1 MERLSWIVEGLGSAL
16 PALAAALVIVAY
28 GVAACR
34 LIGVRS
40 GLLALA
46 AAVPTGIVVLML
58 AAQVVGMLGIGVPIA
73 AHAFVGLGIALLVG
87 LVSLRSRRGPPS
99 TAHDTHVLVWAGMA
113 IGVLG
118 ALAVWVGGIGSHA
131 LPPQSNDEIW
141 HGYLVERLTHMP
153 IITAGTVAP
162 TLADS
167 ASPVLFYQYGLHL
180 AWALGHA
187 VTGASVAEALNGGWL
202 VHVAVLLPVGATA
215 LARSLYPERPWV
227 AFWAGVLSPSVVI
240 FPYLTNGLLPY
251 TASLAMIPGFLALLV
266 TQLRADRTAPRAS
279 VALAAAGI
287 FVAHPA
293 GAIVGALIAVPV
305 SIEVILR
312 RRGVAARRDGVA
324 RLMSIG
330 LIAAAAAFPWLVASS
345 ERGLGEAPALAA
357 VDVPSALGLVVTLGT
372 PWTSPQPV
380 IGFLAAAGIVATIV
394 RRRGVG
400 LSVAYAVL
408 AILFVGTVA
417 GLGGFAAITQSWH
430 AQWYRLAAAL
440 GVLVPILAGLGMA
453 SVIGVV
459 RAGIAPRL
467 GPARRFGA
475 AAIAAV
481 VLVVGAGAAYASA
494 QGQSIVRD
502 AWHSRQ
508 LVQAT
513 DVELFRELARMVE
526 PGDRVF
532 NSPRDGSSWMY
543 ALDGVIPMHP
553 YIYLTPRWSWD
564 LVNGLAVYEY
574 PSVACWRLQREHL
587 TYAVVKQVTGDLPGL
602 EAYDIGG
609 FVERHPDL
617 FVEVART
624 DTAIAYRID
633 QEAVRN
639 CISG

>member
-1 MERLSWIVEGLGSAL
+1 MERLTWVLDGLGSAL
-16 PALAAALVIVAY
+16 PALAAAVVIVAY
-28 GVAACR
+28 GVAASR
-34 LIGVRS
+34 LMGVRS

-46 AAVPTGIVVLML
+46 AALPTGIAVLML
-58 AAQVVGMLGIGVPIA
+58 AAQIVGMLGVAAPLA
-73 AHAFVGLGIALLVG
+73 AHAIIGLGIALLIG
-87 LVSLRSRRGPPS
+87 GVSRRSRRGPPP
-99 TAHDTHVLVWAGMA
+99 AVHHTHVIWAGIV
-113 IGVLG
+113 IGVFG
-118 ALAVWVGGIGSHA
+118 TLAVWVGGIGNHA
-131 LPPQSNDEIW
+131 LPPQANDEIW

-153 IITAGTVAP
+153 IITANTVAP

-180 AWALGHA
+180 AWALGHV
-187 VTGASVAEALNGGWL
+187 VTGTSVAEALNGGWL
-202 VHVAVLLPVGATA
+202 VHVAMLLPVGAAA
-215 LARSLYPERPWV
+215 LARALFPDRPWV
-227 AFWAGVLSPSVVI
+227 ALWAAVLSPSVVI

-266 TQLRADRTAPRAS
+266 TQLGAEPGAPRAS

-293 GAIVGALIAVPV
+293 GAIVAALIAVPV
-305 SIEVILR
+305 SVDVILG
-312 RRGVAARRDGVA
+312 RRGAAARRDGVA

-330 LIAAAAAFPWLVASS
+330 LIAAAAALPWLVASG

-357 VDVPSALGLVVTLGT
+357 VDLPSALRLVMTLGT

-380 IGFLAAAGIVATIV
+380 MAILAAGGIIATIIG
-394 RRRGVG
+394 RRGVA
-400 LSVAYAVL
+400 LSVAYGALAVL
-408 AILFVGTVA
+408 FIGTVA

-430 AQWYRLAAAL
+430 AQWYRIAAGL
-440 GVLVPILAGLGMA
+440 GVLVPVLAGLGMA

-459 RAGIAPRL
+459 RGRIAPRL
-467 GPARRFGA
+467 GRARRFA
-475 AAIAAV
+475 AAGIAAV

-494 QGQSIVRD
+494 LGQSIVRD

-508 LVQAT
+508 LIQAS
-513 DVELFRELARMVE
+513 DVELFRQLATVSE

-574 PSVACWRLQREHL
+574 PSVACWRLQREDVS
-587 TYAVVKQVTGDLPGL
+587 YAVVKEVTGDLPGL
-602 EAYDIGG
+602 EAYDIAG

-617 FVEVART
+617 FLEVART
-624 DTAIAYRID
+624 DSAIAYRID
-633 QEAVRN
+633 QDALDE
-639 CISG
+639 CMGG

>member
-1 MERLSWIVEGLGSAL
+1 VERLTWVLDGLGSAL
-16 PALAAALVIVAY
+16 PALAAAVVIVAY
-28 GVAACR
+28 GVAASR
-34 LIGVRS
+34 LMGVRS

-46 AAVPTGIVVLML
+46 AALPTGIAVLML
-58 AAQVVGMLGIGVPIA
+58 AAQIVGMLGVAAPLA
-73 AHAFVGLGIALLVG
+73 AHAIIGLGIALLIG
-87 LVSLRSRRGPPS
+87 GVSRRSRRGPPP
-99 TAHDTHVLVWAGMA
+99 AVHHTHVIWAGIV
-113 IGVLG
+113 IGVFG
-118 ALAVWVGGIGSHA
+118 TLAVWVGGIGNHA
-131 LPPQSNDEIW
+131 LPPQANDEIW

-153 IITAGTVAP
+153 IITANTVAP

-180 AWALGHA
+180 AWALGHV
-187 VTGASVAEALNGGWL
+187 VTGTSVAEALNGGWL
-202 VHVAVLLPVGATA
+202 VHVAMLLPVGAAA
-215 LARSLYPERPWV
+215 LARALFPDRPWV
-227 AFWAGVLSPSVVI
+227 ALWAAVLSPSVVI

-266 TQLRADRTAPRAS
+266 TQLGAEPSAPRAS

-293 GAIVGALIAVPV
+293 GAIVAALIAVPV
-305 SIEVILR
+305 SVDVILG
-312 RRGVAARRDGVA
+312 RRGAAARRDGVA

-330 LIAAAAAFPWLVASS
+330 LIAAAAALPWLVASG

-357 VDVPSALGLVVTLGT
+357 VDLPSALRLVMTLGT

-380 IGFLAAAGIVATIV
+380 MAILAAGGIIATIIG
-394 RRRGVG
+394 RRGVA
-400 LSVAYAVL
+400 LSVAYGALAVL
-408 AILFVGTVA
+408 FIGTVA

-430 AQWYRLAAAL
+430 AQWYRIAAGL
-440 GVLVPILAGLGMA
+440 GVLVPVLAGLGMA

-459 RAGIAPRL
+459 RGRIAPRL
-467 GPARRFGA
+467 GRARRFA
-475 AAIAAV
+475 AAGIAAV

-508 LVQAT
+508 LIQAS
-513 DVELFRELARMVE
+513 DVELFRQLATVSE

-574 PSVACWRLQREHL
+574 PSVACWRLQREDVS
-587 TYAVVKQVTGDLPGL
+587 YAVVKEVTGDLPGL
-602 EAYDIGG
+602 EAYDIAG

-617 FVEVART
+617 FLEVART
-624 DTAIAYRID
+624 DSAIAYRID
-633 QEAVRN
+633 QDALDE
-639 CISG
+639 CMGG